1 MNVIEITAEKK
12 RHRKRSDW
20 QPTAEYPVTA
30 KTSFTPSPHRSD
42 TTRTMREDILSI
54 SWLTSMRIKES
65 PARASRSEMTSTS
78 SCATASKVRST

>member
-30 KTSFTPSPHRSD
+30 KISFTPSPHRSD
-42 TTRTMREDILSI
+42 TTRTTSEEILS
-54 SWLTSMRIKES
+54 TS
-65 PARASRSEMTSTS
+65 
-78 SCATASKVRST
+78 